1 MAGSVSLRSGDAML
15 SSVCVFCGSSSQVA
29 ESYRRA
35 AAELGGAIAARGI
48 RLVYGGGRIG
58 LMGILADAALAAGG
72 EVVGVL
78 PEFLRGLEVA
88 HEGLSELCVVGS
100 MHERKRAMFE
110 LADAFVV
117 LPGGFGTLD
126 ESIEIVTWKQLGLHD
141 KPVVVCDV
149 EGFWRPLVAL
159 VDRVIDQGF
168 AHPEHAR
175 LFTVVSTVA
184 EVFAALDAAPPTR
197 VNVDAKWT

>member
-1 MAGSVSLRSGDAML
+1 MI
-15 SSVCVFCGSSSQVA
+15 SSICVFCGSSSRVD
-29 ESYRRA
+29 EVYRRA
-35 AAELGGAIAARGI
+35 AAELGEAIAKRGL

-58 LMGILADAALAAGG
+58 LMGILADAVLAAGG
-72 EVVGVL
+72 DVVGVL

-88 HEGLSELCVVGS
+88 HEGLSELRVVGS
-100 MHERKRAMFE
+100 MHERKRTMFE

-149 EGFWRPLVAL
+149 GDFWRPLLAL
-159 VDRVIDQGF
+159 VGNVIEQGF
-168 AHPEHAR
+168 AHPDHAR
-175 LFTVVSTVA
+175 LFTVVKTVS
-184 EVFAALDAAPPTR
+184 EIFAALDAAPPNR
-197 VNVDAKWT
+197 VVAEAKWT